1 MTLGTLTLS
10 FTEVILETSFDPTNI
25 ALLNAPNGGV
35 SLTLSSQSMY
45 TRSSTGTKVE
55 VDLIPT
61 DLNWLKARSLYTSR
75 ANSYLSLVTNLVDIA
90 GNVFQDIQVSNAIQ
104 AAAFAPDTAPPT
116 AASFDLFN
124 IDNGSFIITFNEP
137 VDTNTVNFHMIILLN
152 TPSGSRRYG
161 VVTNQS
167 SRKKKDSYAPASH
180 TSSVYQCSKCYPCIV
195 PLPVSVLSQR
205 SGTKKIPLHA
215 CNLHMHCNSIVSS
228 FTTAD
233 VSSHLD
239 PNCAPGASHSEQ
251 CQFPNMLHTI

>member
-1 MTLGTLTLS
+1 MLESFSINMTLGALTLS

-104 AAAFAPDTAPPT
+104 AEAFAPDTAPPT

-137 VDTNTVNFHMIILLN
+137 VDTNTVNFHMITLLN

-167 SRKKKDSYAPASH
+167 SRKKGQLCPSQP
-180 TSSVYQCSKCYPCIV
+180 YQFSIPMLKM
-195 PLPVSVLSQR
+195 LPVYSTTASL
-205 SGTKKIPLHA
+205 
-215 CNLHMHCNSIVSS
+215 SIV
-228 FTTAD
+228 TK
-233 VSSHLD
+233 VWY
-239 PNCAPGASHSEQ
+239 
-251 CQFPNMLHTI
+251 